1 MKYYTLFIFLYSS
14 IAFTAVEVLMP
25 TDKLPR
31 EMIYLTESMQEIDL
45 RNNERL
51 KENEK
56 IFLKLENLF
65 KKLTKEELYFL
76 SKTELYKTALAFKPP
91 LKVSEKFYSKEII
104 LEVDEKLKIT
114 KLNSFSHW
122 LIAGI
127 LKDLNNLFES
137 RHFPSFINE
146 RNKGALTS
154 GKSRSIQKKMNFLLP
169 WLQSFM
175 SEEIALFE
183 YSLRPLML
191 KTLEKVISKGNYLLD
206 FSKPNKKKEIQNIS
220 YFSKQKLNINS
231 DGKPS
236 TVEEIL
242 DPLLSGLK
250 NKNLP
255 IPVDDWI
262 EEEDEFSKGL
272 EATPVLKATGNTD
285 DPKNLPT
292 PVEEW

>member
-1 MKYYTLFIFLYSS
+1 
-14 IAFTAVEVLMP
+14 MP

-31 EMIYLTESMQEIDL
+31 ELIYLTESLQEIDL
-45 RNNERL
+45 KNEERIRQ
-51 KENEK
+51 NDK
-56 IFLKLENLF
+56 IFLNIETLF
-65 KKLTKEELYFL
+65 KRLTKEELYFL
-76 SKTELYKTALAFKPP
+76 SKTELYKTALAFRPP
-91 LKVSEKFYSKEII
+91 LKVSEKFYSKDII
-104 LEVDEKLKIT
+104 VKVDEKLKIT

-127 LKDLNNLFES
+127 LKDLSNLFES

-175 SEEIALFE
+175 NEETGLFE

-191 KTLEKVISKGNYLLD
+191 KTLEKIQTKANYLMD
-206 FSKPNKKKEIQNIS
+206 FSRANTSRKIKETTYFLKQN
-220 YFSKQKLNINS
+220 LNINKE
-231 DGKPS
+231 GRPT

-255 IPVDDWI
+255 VPVDDWI
-262 EEEDEFSKGL
+262 DEEDEFTKGL
-272 EATPVLKATGNTD
+272 TPSPVVNPSGNNTA
-285 DPKNLPT
+285 PKTLPT

>member
-1 MKYYTLFIFLYSS
+1 MLSEV
-14 IAFTAVEVLMP
+14 AFSAVELLMP
-25 TDKLPR
+25 TDNLPR
-31 EMIYLTESMQEIDL
+31 ELIYLTESLQEIDL
-45 RNNERL
+45 KNEERISNND
-51 KENEK
+51 KK
-56 IFLKLENLF
+56 FLAIEVLF

-76 SKTELYKTALAFKPP
+76 SKTELYKTSLAFKPP
-91 LKVSEKFYSKEII
+91 LKVSENFYSKEII
-104 LEVDEKLKIT
+104 LEIDEKLKLT

-154 GKSRSIQKKMNFLLP
+154 GRSRSIQKKMNFLLP

-175 SEEIALFE
+175 NEETGLFE

-191 KTLEKVISKGNYLLD
+191 KTLEKIQIKGNYLLN
-206 FSKPNKKKEIQNIS
+206 FSRANTPREINKTS
-220 YFSKQKLNINS
+220 YFLKQKINLNKN
-231 DGKPS
+231 GRPS

-242 DPLLSGLK
+242 DPVLSGLK

-255 IPVDDWI
+255 VPVDDWI
-262 EEEDEFSKGL
+262 EDEDEFTKGL
-272 EATPVLKATGNTD
+272 APSPIVKPNGNSSS
-285 DPKNLPT
+285 PKNLPT